1 MELLSSFWNFEFEI
15 FGKLRNL
22 FSKVGGK
29 LWRCEGYIDAKRQGW
44 KTKLFDVKR
53 GGLKTNKGDEGDWTV
68 DGTEGASS
76 TRPDKHMGDKD
87 DEDKKPFTTPR
98 TNSSNKHQQRAQ
110 DA

>member
-1 MELLSSFWNFEFEI
+1 MT
-15 FGKLRNL
+15 
-22 FSKVGGK
+22 
-29 LWRCEGYIDAKRQGW
+29 LWGLYWCKTQRL

-53 GGLKTNKGDEGDWTV
+53 GGLKTNKGDEGGWTL